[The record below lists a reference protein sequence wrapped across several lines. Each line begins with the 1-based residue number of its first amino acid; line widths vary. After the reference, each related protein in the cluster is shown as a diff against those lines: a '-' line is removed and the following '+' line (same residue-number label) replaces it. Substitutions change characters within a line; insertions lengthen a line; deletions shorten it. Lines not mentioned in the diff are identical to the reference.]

1 MPGIVESRPT
11 DQLENRVQ
19 VLIAVASSLPE
30 AYVIFETLNDR
41 GADLTT
47 ADLLKNYLF
56 SETKRSE
63 FSYVQHGWNAI
74 ETNRGGKPDVMV
86 KFVRHQFMSREGR
99 VTTRKLYRGSRT
111 IYRKTRAP
119 RPTCNA

>member
-11 DQLENRVQ
+11 DQLENGVQ

-56 SETKRSE
+56 SEPSVRNSPTSSMVGTRSKRTAAA
-63 FSYVQHGWNAI
+63 N
-74 ETNRGGKPDVMV
+74 
-86 KFVRHQFMSREGR
+86 
-99 VTTRKLYRGSRT
+99 
-111 IYRKTRAP
+111 
-119 RPTCNA
+119 PT